1 MIQES
6 YFTKNPLK
14 ATLKDPLN
22 PSSLHMTTP
31 NHLHSNYDNMILNS
45 NLENNNII
53 K

>member
-6 YFTKNPLK
+6 YFIQNPLRV
-14 ATLKDPLN
+14 TLRDPLN

-31 NHLHSNYDNMILNS
+31 NDLHSKYDNMILNS
-45 NLENNNII
+45 NLENKNII